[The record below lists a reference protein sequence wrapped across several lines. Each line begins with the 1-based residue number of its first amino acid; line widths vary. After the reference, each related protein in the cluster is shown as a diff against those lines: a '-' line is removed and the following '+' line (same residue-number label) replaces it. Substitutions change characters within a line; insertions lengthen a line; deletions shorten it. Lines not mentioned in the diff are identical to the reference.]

1 MEHFT
6 STTVIYNRLNYDA
19 VIAAAIV
26 KKHVEDVTVIDIS
39 QDIPEGCD
47 KYIWLGVEPS
57 YHNGS
62 FMRRNSL
69 KEHVVIVDNGEGG
82 TVATIS
88 AEGSK
93 KSLTIK
99 TTREDEDTL
108 SVKRTLIDRVCEQ
121 FALWN
126 EDYTK
131 ISFHVSRFHA
141 KDTEIEYLAFVYKN
155 IIEADR
161 CLNSTNQYQ
170 VKVCTESD
178 IEKYMTDVRT
188 AKFTFNK
195 NYRKTVVKTDNG
207 FPIVLHTSM
216 NDFGYHLAL
225 RTIKLAHKYFLNIT
239 VGLNGVQAYTNVSG
253 LQLDQF
259 VSDHRLLN

>member
-1 MEHFT
+1 METIT

-26 KKHVEDVTVIDIS
+26 KKNAEDVTVIDIS

-62 FMRRNSL
+62 FMKRHL
-69 KEHVVIVDNGEGG
+69 MKEHIVITDNGDGG

-88 AEGSK
+88 ETGSK
-93 KSLTIK
+93 KSLVIK
-99 TTREDEDTL
+99 TSKEDEDTL
-108 SVKRTLIDRVCEQ
+108 AVKRTLIDRVCEQ
-121 FALWN
+121 FALFN
-126 EDYTK
+126 EEYVK
-131 ISFHVSRFHA
+131 ISFHVSRFHN
-141 KDTEIEYLAFVYKN
+141 KDTEIEYLALVYTN
-155 IIEADR
+155 IVEADK
-161 CLNSTNQYQ
+161 CLSGHGDYS
-170 VKVCTESD
+170 VKNCTSSD
-178 IEKYMTDVRT
+178 IERYMTDIRT
-188 AKFTFNK
+188 AKFAFNK
-195 NYRKTVVKTDNG
+195 NYRKAVVKTDNG
-207 FPIVLHTSM
+207 FPMAIHTTM

-225 RTIKLAHKYFLNIT
+225 RLIKLVHTYFLNIT